1 MWGKEMAND
10 FVQVMTDGQE
20 DAKTLSVVVNGDE
33 QTQVETRLGESYPSV
48 KKAIKSMTQAG
59 VGFTSFETK
68 ALMTASSLAN
78 GTYAIVTNDTS
89 ANNGLHLKKSGTW
102 SKVTYDVDARQKE
115 YADAARDLAISAA
128 ENHTENELGAL
139 DTISIN
145 SGKTYPL
152 DYLNRSSSASD
163 LQNQYFVAALLDA
176 QVINAE
182 RDYYYKLSYLQN
194 GEVIAG
200 VSKNYGIIVERIN
213 IETGDTIRLID
224 YANTEKQVKPD
235 RTKGGIQNFVLQ
247 TYLNTYI
254 KLTFDVDKLPP
265 DGTPIIARAETN
277 FGYNSIISTDTYI
290 YEPTEI
296 YQQISDVDASATTKA
311 NDAKTQAVEIAT
323 DWAADDATSKSND
336 AITAAALDATN
347 KANDAKTQAVAIATD
362 LASSDATS
370 KADSAKAGAINYTNT
385 LPIYAVND
393 SPTSPSLNLYRPS
406 DDVLGFYV
414 NNTGRLGQAANTKI
428 AMMAVNPDE
437 GFSFDS
443 EGIQANVISIAFSD
457 TSSLVAN
464 RIVTIADVT
473 TNLDGVISIV
483 VPKTARYMFFNT
495 LLPNFS
501 YDVTSSL
508 ILNKK
513 STSLIG
519 YGSASIA
526 DQQARLELESK
537 VGINDFSA
545 SYIRENLAATTD
557 IMGFYIGAAGANK
570 GLVQRLADA
579 AIRVFPITAGDTYAV
594 YSANY
599 NSSVFTI
606 GVDDNSEAV
615 FQKPTT
621 VVTLTATAEP
631 GVKVFT
637 APAGMKFAFITV
649 LLPSFNFDIR
659 DSLWVNKGSTS
670 SRLEVQTTSMVNNM
684 YFRDND
690 AQLRIDHLGAST
702 SSRLKNKRWCVIGDS
717 ITERN
722 ARTSKNYHD
731 FVAQDVGG
739 MTVYNYGISGT
750 GYFNRSNVADL
761 VTQTDIDIITVFLGT
776 NDFGNQTAENKK
788 QLGVFLDTGT
798 ATISGCINTL
808 LTGLLT
814 KFSTKKIAVITPT
827 PRLTSWGSNA
837 ANNAYGYTLEQLS
850 ILIKQY
856 CQHYSLPCLDLYHE
870 SNLPVWMP
878 ASNTYY
884 FTAPADSTPDGL
896 HPNDAGHRVIADKV
910 KSFLESI

>member
-1 MWGKEMAND
+1 MVGDINKIISD
-10 FVQVMTDGQE
+10 TSL
-20 DAKTLSVVVNGDE
+20 DAQSIKDVVNGNE
-33 QTQVETRLGESYPSV
+33 NKQVVTRLGESYPSI
-48 KKAIKSMTQAG
+48 KKAIKLMTQSG
-59 VGFTSFETK
+59 VGFTPFENK
-68 ALMTASSLAN
+68 HLMTSSSLAN
-78 GTYAIVTNDTS
+78 GSYAIVTNDMS
-89 ANNGLHLKKSGTW
+89 ANNGLYHKGSGSW

-182 RDYYYKLSYLQN
+182 HGYYYKLSYLQN

-200 VSKNYGIIVERIN
+200 VSKNYGVIIERID
-213 IETGDTIRLID
+213 IATGDAIRLID
-224 YANTEKQVKPD
+224 YSEITAQVKPD

-311 NDAKTQAVEIAT
+311 NDAK
-323 DWAADDATSKSND
+323 
-336 AITAAALDATN
+336 
-347 KANDAKTQAVAIATD
+347 
-362 LASSDATS
+362 
-370 KADSAKAGAINYTNT
+370 AGAINYTNT

-414 NNTGRLGQAANTKI
+414 NNKGYLGQAADTKI

-570 GLVQRLADA
+570 GLVQRLSDA

-594 YSANY
+594 YSENY

-690 AQLRIDHLGAST
+690 AQLRIDNLAAST

-776 NDFGNQTAENKK
+776 NDWGNQTEANKK
-788 QLGVFLDTGT
+788 MLGSFLDTGT
-798 ATISGCINTL
+798 TTISGCINTL
-808 LTGLLT
+808 LTDALT
-814 KFSTKKIAVITPT
+814 NFPTAKIGVLTPL
-827 PRLTSWGSNA
+827 PRLTNWGSNA
-837 ANNAYGYTLEQLS
+837 TDNDYGYTLEQLS
-850 ILIKQY
+850 ALIKQY
-856 CQHYSLPCLDLYHE
+856 CNHYSIPCLDLYHA
-870 SNLPVWMP
+870 SNLPVWVS
-878 ASNTYY
+878 AANNFY
-884 FTAPADSTPDGL
+884 FTAPNNSIPDGL